1 MSKIVPLEGFGGGGS
16 SSLNFK
22 IVAYAT
28 EEELAAAQ
36 PKENTIGVVT
46 TTPINGWSFN
56 ATEPTELMEGMVW
69 FTTGTSSSVAFNAFK
84 KNDIQVYPIS
94 AKQYISGTWVD
105 KTAKSWQ
112 NGEWVEWIVYLYN
125 EGDRCED
132 LTGSWEANANMKLNG
147 TANKPANVTFNETSI
162 TTKLASVCIAN
173 TVNKINVTPYSTLN
187 FYVDV
192 QETAGS
198 DTYGIIADY
207 GDIYKNC
214 AACLINT
221 KTAGLQTISIDISN
235 IEGEYY
241 VAWGSSNRIR
251 VMHKVWLS

>member
-16 SSLNFK
+16 SPLNFK

-94 AKQYISGTWVD
+94 AKQYVSGVWVD
-105 KTAKSWQ
+105 KTAKSYQ
-112 NGEWVEWIVYLYN
+112 NGEWVEWAVYLYN
-125 EGDRCED
+125 EGDRCVD
-132 LTGSWEANANMKLNG
+132 ITGGWEAKANMKLNG
-147 TANKPANVTFNETSI
+147 GTNKPANVTFNSTNI
-162 TTKLASVCIAN
+162 TTKLGSVCIAN

-192 QETAGS
+192 QANTIS
-198 DTYGIIADY
+198 DVYGIIANY
-207 GDIYKNC
+207 GDIYKDC
-214 AACLINT
+214 AACLINSEQT
-221 KTAGLQTISIDISN
+221 GLQTISIDISN
-235 IEGEYY
+235 VEGEYY
-241 VAWGSSNRIR
+241 VVWGSSNRIR
-251 VMHKVWLS
+251 VMHKVWLA